1 MHYSFCFFLMGIT
14 DMEFIRLL
22 MFKCLADLT
31 GNTDIDGD
39 NIKLIMRHY
48 NEDIDDNLVSKFH
61 KFAEYFR
68 FVAKKEKLK
77 CPEIS

>member
-1 MHYSFCFFLMGIT
+1 MGIT
-14 DMEFIRLL
+14 DTEFIRIP

-31 GNTDIDGD
+31 GNTDVDRY
-39 NIKLIMRHY
+39 NIKLIMCHH

-61 KFAEYFR
+61 KFKDYFR
-68 FVAKKEKLK
+68 FVAVKEKLK